1 MLYGEQL
8 FNYYEF
14 ISIEE
19 LIACLNSKKKL
30 PNNSILLTFDVTG
43 NTYEE
48 NVVQYK
54 FWYSFLFMLFAIA
67 LISSVVRYF
76 NLVNNYGITPNIRGV
91 MFPLVGLVL
100 IILRTIFEA
109 Y

>member
-1 MLYGEQL
+1 ML
-8 FNYYEF
+8 
-14 ISIEE
+14 
-19 LIACLNSKKKL
+19 
-30 PNNSILLTFDVTG
+30 
-43 NTYEE
+43 
-48 NVVQYK
+48 
-54 FWYSFLFMLFAIA
+54 MAIA

-91 MFPLVGLVL
+91 MFPLVGLIL